1 MASRVPVV
9 AGEFEDLV
17 AFGLRRLLADDRS
30 VELVASDVPLDR
42 LETVLDEH
50 RPAVALLNFGSLPS
64 AAVVHGLHQSHPDTR
79 IVVLAAR
86 PTAAEAT
93 QMLSFGAAACISK
106 DTQARDVI
114 TAIHLASR
122 GMNLLP
128 RAKDLGDGVRPPGPD
143 LLTPREA
150 DVLELLQEGRT
161 NGEIAHRL
169 SVGVETVRTHARNIY
184 RKLGVSSRGE
194 LARLTRPAPA
204 SAEPRKE
211 SSLSARGGPPGRGLP
226 QAR

>member
-1 MASRVPVV
+1 MKTRVPVV

-17 AFGLRRLLADDRS
+17 AFGLRRLLSDDGS

-42 LETVLDEH
+42 LEAVFDEH
-50 RPAVALLNFGSLPS
+50 RPAVALVNFGSLPS
-64 AAVVHGLHQSHPDTR
+64 AAVVHSLHQSHPDTH

-106 DTQARDVI
+106 NTQARDII

-122 GMNLLP
+122 GMNMLP
-128 RAKDLGDGVRPPGPD
+128 RPKDLGDNLGPGPD

-150 DVLELLQEGRT
+150 DVLELLQDGRT
-161 NGEIAHRL
+161 NAEIAHGL
-169 SVGVETVRTHARNIY
+169 SIGVETVRTHARNIY
-184 RKLGVSSRGE
+184 RKLGISSRRD
-194 LARLTRPAPA
+194 LARLSR
-204 SAEPRKE
+204 AETAVR
-211 SSLSARGGPPGRGLP
+211 RGST
-226 QAR
+226 

>member
-17 AFGLRRLLADDRS
+17 AFGLRRLLTEDRS

-42 LETVLDEH
+42 VKAVLDEH

-64 AAVVHGLHQSHPDTR
+64 AAVVHGLHRSHPDTR

-106 DTQARDVI
+106 DTQARDII

-122 GMNLLP
+122 GMNMLP
-128 RAKDLGDGVRPPGPD
+128 RPNLPDGTRPPGPD

-150 DVLELLQEGRT
+150 DVLELLQDGRT
-161 NGEIAHRL
+161 NAEIAHRL
-169 SVGVETVRTHARNIY
+169 SIGIETVRTHARNIY
-184 RKLGVSSRGE
+184 RKLGISSRRE
-194 LARLTRPAPA
+194 LAKLSRR
-204 SAEPRKE
+204 E
-211 SSLSARGGPPGRGLP
+211 SLVEYANR
-226 QAR
+226 